1 MYVRKF
7 LLPIALILS
16 TMLAS
21 VSHGNACSRW
31 RPFRLNEL
39 FVADFIVRATAVKYI
54 VAPVP
59 NTRTTGVP
67 ESTIEFKVEE
77 TIWGAEVPST
87 IVLHGYLTETD
98 DFNDVPLPY
107 RFVRR
112 GGRSGSCFANSYKQG
127 AQFLLFVQRDA
138 HNASTSGYTT
148 NISALGPTNEQ
159 IRGAEDPWLKWVKA
173 YLSPCPA
180 HDGKDSDFG
189 RMSQPEMESVAGK
202 QATNLDKYRFAKCY
216 VTRFGLN
223 DDAAKNHA
231 RVIDYYET
239 KSARPDGLPAPR

>member
-1 MYVRKF
+1 MKFRRF
-7 LLPIALILS
+7 LLLPALILS
-16 TMLAS
+16 TILAS
-21 VSHGNACSRW
+21 VSHGNACSRMY
-31 RPFRLNEL
+31 PFRLNEL

-54 VAPVP
+54 VSPVP

-77 TIWGAEVPST
+77 TIWGGDVPST
-87 IVLHGYLTETD
+87 IVLHGYLTDTD
-98 DFNDVPLPY
+98 DFNEVPPPY
-107 RFVRR
+107 QFVRP
-112 GGRSGSCFANSYKQG
+112 GGRAGSCFANSYKQG
-127 AQFLLFVQRDA
+127 AQFLLFVKRGA
-138 HNASTSGYTT
+138 HKASTSGYTT
-148 NISALGPTNEQ
+148 NINALGPTNEQ
-159 IRGAEDPWLKWVKA
+159 IRGAEDPWVKWVKA

-180 HDGKDSDFG
+180 QDGKDSDFG

-202 QATNLDKYRFAKCY
+202 QVTNLDKYRFAKCY

-239 KSARPDGLPAPR
+239 KSARDRLPAPR